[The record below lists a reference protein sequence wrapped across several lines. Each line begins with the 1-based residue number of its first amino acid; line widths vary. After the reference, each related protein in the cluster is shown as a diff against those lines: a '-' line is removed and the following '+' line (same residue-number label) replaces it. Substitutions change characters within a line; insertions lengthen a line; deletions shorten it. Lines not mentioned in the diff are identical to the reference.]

1 MLKTHPRLTS
11 LDLSHNQ
18 LSKQAGEEL
27 LALVKANPN
36 LVNVNYAGN
45 NIDVSLR
52 LQLKAALDEN
62 IKSAQST

>member
-1 MLKTHPRLTS
+1 MLKTHPRLTF

-18 LSKQAGEEL
+18 LSKAAGEAL
-27 LALVKANPN
+27 LGLIKANPN
-36 LVNVNYAGN
+36 LINVNYARN

-62 IKSAQST
+62 IKATKAK